1 MDDTVDSGTITVTIE
16 DDVPTIKS
24 FTHDVTE
31 GDTEAITGDAL
42 NGAVAGADTDAT
54 FAWDADQSGKFGEIK
69 LNADG
74 SYSYTLDND
83 NEAVKALSNNQT
95 LTEEFTYTYT
105 DADGDIA
112 TGSVTITIN
121 GVDNGV
127 TVGSGNLTVYESGL
141 EDGSHPDVKPTTA
154 SGSLDITAPDG
165 VKSITLTFGGESVE
179 VSLDGAETT
188 LDMHGEGSLTAS
200 YADGKLSYT
209 YTLNDNTLEHGP
221 ENNAANDISHEVTVT
236 VTDMDDTVDSGTI
249 TVTIVDDIPTFS
261 APDISTS
268 VVPGDSGD
276 NLAKVDETISFTKD
290 ENGNALTG
298 NNVKTEWWN
307 GTVHI
312 SAAEVT
318 YNGTDDW
325 GNPFISGESSK
336 DMSLGYSFYNGGARQ
351 YYNGN
356 KPPQEDI
363 DNKIAIKDED
373 GNWYR
378 KAPESDWG
386 LTVNGGDGDG
396 EIQASGNT
404 SEAVVIDLEGY
415 AYGMTINFGAF
426 FAGKSN
432 PDDPAAGTGY
442 DTVSEKA
449 LIAFYKDGQL
459 VYSTVVEGTN
469 SGEFTFNTG
478 DVVLEGF
485 DKVVISAVD
494 NDENSDFTI
503 QGFDFIT
510 KRDDPIVV
518 SEGTVTAESGADGF
532 ADAYA
537 DINAQFDL
545 AGMVKEGTLSGDGTS
560 GTITVLVDD
569 KEQDVTLTLSE
580 GNSGESILT
589 GTLADGEQLFT
600 ATLDKDGNWTMEQ
613 YEQFRVADDT
623 QTGSNQFE
631 LVFKT
636 EDADGDVVSTTV
648 DVPLEVV
655 DQTPGLDSPI
665 DNGNDSITIA
675 GGDGVAGTVAA
686 GDAGGVVEGQQV
698 AANYNV
704 CFILDMSTS
713 MTNNRIGGDGPDSRL
728 NRLEAAEQSIQNFI
742 TSIEGNTDFTD
753 GSVTVAVIP
762 FAEDAANPIE
772 ITITKVAGATTYSY
786 EGRSYA
792 SFEAFSRSFVND
804 INRADVDSTS
814 VTDYGPA
821 FSKAAAWF
829 DKLGDSVENATG
841 NITYFLTDGRPA
853 GAGTDDAYKD
863 DYQRAWNAYQELLS
877 AQGDGHIDIH
887 AIGFGKD
894 LLDTDME
901 NLAMFD
907 NTAQTVGDAHAANG
921 WFESSD
927 GVYAPGGITYEHP
940 ESIDRS
946 ATYYVEIQGSLQ
958 EVTYSSWRGE
968 WGYRSGMFDWTSV
981 DEGSLLEQVIA
992 SVTGGTSQ
1000 QVTDTS
1006 SLTAAFES
1014 GFKPGALVAAGSD
1027 SITAEGS
1034 SSSVIVYGDVMNT
1047 DSLLHDLVQNTEI
1060 SGMVDAGAIASLPGY
1075 GSGAEV
1081 FQWLEE
1087 NGAKLTGTDYVGWTH
1102 TDTVDYMLEH
1112 AEELGYE
1119 TLVSDDGT
1127 FYLADAHGDVWN
1139 MDGSEAGGVELA
1151 GLTGREDG
1159 NDTITGSGADDFI
1172 FGQEGND
1179 TIHGGAGDDAIYGG
1193 SGNDTLYGDAGND
1206 YIDGGAG
1213 ADTIYGGEGNDI
1225 IVYDA
1230 NDVLVNGGEGIDFMV
1245 STDSDLTLDALLAGG
1260 EGKPNVDGIEVLI
1273 KGSDALSLTS
1283 VEQLA
1288 ADYGISI
1295 NVDAGGHET
1304 LTLDMTKW
1312 TEQSDGTYDFNG
1324 GADLTLQLD
1333 SDALHLQHDGTNA
1346 DDAAAQQQVFLLQNS
1361 NG

>member
-1 MDDTVDSGTITVTIE
+1 MNENKDG
-16 DDVPTIKS
+16 
-24 FTHDVTE
+24 FTL
-31 GDTEAITGDAL
+31 A
-42 NGAVAGADTDAT
+42 
-54 FAWDADQSGKFGEIK
+54 
-69 LNADG
+69 
-74 SYSYTLDND
+74 YS
-83 NEAVKALSNNQT
+83 S
-95 LTEEFTYTYT
+95 
-105 DADGDIA
+105 
-112 TGSVTITIN
+112 
-121 GVDNGV
+121 
-127 TVGSGNLTVYESGL
+127 
-141 EDGSHPDVKPTTA
+141 
-154 SGSLDITAPDG
+154 
-165 VKSITLTFGGESVE
+165 
-179 VSLDGAETT
+179 
-188 LDMHGEGSLTAS
+188 
-200 YADGKLSYT
+200 
-209 YTLNDNTLEHGP
+209 
-221 ENNAANDISHEVTVT
+221 
-236 VTDMDDTVDSGTI
+236 
-249 TVTIVDDIPTFS
+249 
-261 APDISTS
+261 
-268 VVPGDSGD
+268 
-276 NLAKVDETISFTKD
+276 
-290 ENGNALTG
+290 
-298 NNVKTEWWN
+298 
-307 GTVHI
+307 
-312 SAAEVT
+312 
-318 YNGTDDW
+318 
-325 GNPFISGESSK
+325 
-336 DMSLGYSFYNGGARQ
+336 YNGGGSQSFAPG
-351 YYNGN
+351 YG
-356 KPPQEDI
+356 
-363 DNKIAIKDED
+363 D
-373 GNWYR
+373 GAPSR
-378 KAPESDWG
+378 PAPETDWG
-386 LTVNGGDGDG
+386 LTVNGGADEDW
-396 EIQASGNT
+396 EIQENGTT
-404 SEAVVIDLEGY
+404 SEAVVIELDGY
-415 AYGMTINFGAF
+415 AYGITVNFGAF
-426 FAGKSN
+426 FSGGSN
-432 PDDPAAGTGY
+432 TGTGW
-442 DTVSEKA
+442 DTKSEKA

-459 VYSTVVEGTN
+459 VYSTVEEGTQ
-469 SGEFTFNTG
+469 SGEFVYNTG

-485 DKVVISAVD
+485 DRVVISAVD
-494 NDENSDFTI
+494 NGENSDFTI
-503 QGFDFIT
+503 QGIDFIT
-510 KRDDPIVV
+510 KRDNPIIV

-532 ADAYA
+532 ADVYA
-537 DINAQFDL
+537 DSHVRFDL
-545 AGMVKEGTLSGDGTS
+545 AGMVNEGTLSDDGNSGD
-560 GTITVLVDD
+560 ITVLMGGQ
-569 KEQDVTLTLSE
+569 EQKVTLTLSE
-580 GNSGESILT
+580 GPSGESILT
-589 GTLADGEQLFT
+589 GTMEEGEQLFT
-600 ATLDKDGNWTMEQ
+600 ATLDENGSWTMEQ
-613 YEQFRVADDT
+613 YEQFRVPGEEG
-623 QTGSNQFE
+623 QSSNQFE
-631 LVFKT
+631 LAFKT

-686 GDAGGVVEGQQV
+686 GDTGGVVEGQQV

-877 AQGDGHIDIH
+877 AQGDGHINIH
-887 AIGFGKD
+887 AIGFGND
-894 LLDTDME
+894 LSDADME

-958 EVTYSSWRGE
+958 EVTYSSWHRE
-968 WGYRSGMFDWTSV
+968 WGYRSGWSWRSV
-981 DEGSLLEQVIA
+981 DEGSLLEQVIV
-992 SVTGGTSQ
+992 SVNGGTSQ

-1006 SLTAAFES
+1006 SLSAAFES
-1014 GFKPGALVAAGSD
+1014 GFKPGALVAVGSD
-1027 SITAEGS
+1027 EITAADS
-1034 SSSVIVYGDVMNT
+1034 ASSVIVYGDVQNT
-1047 DSLLHDLVQNTEI
+1047 DRLLYDLNQNTTI
-1060 SGMVDAGAIASLPGY
+1060 QAALVAAGIGY

-1081 FQWLEE
+1081 FQWLE
-1087 NGAKLTGTDYVGWTH
+1087 NQDNASLLAGTKYQGWTH

-1119 TLVSDDGT
+1119 TRVDGT
-1127 FYLADAHGDVWN
+1127 GDFYLVNAHGDVWN

-1159 NDTITGSGADDFI
+1159 NDTITGSGADDVI

-1193 SGNDTLYGDAGND
+1193 SGNDTIHGDAGND

-1273 KGSDALSLTS
+1273 TGSDALSLTS
-1283 VEQLA
+1283 MEKLA

-1295 NVDAGGHET
+1295 SVDASGNET

-1312 TEQSDGTYDFNG
+1312 TEQHDGTYDFKG
-1324 GADLTLQLD
+1324 EADLTLQLD
-1333 SDALHLQHDGTNA
+1333 AGTGAALQNVTSV